1 MDKYRQGVSDLLVA
15 IDLYIENS
23 DNERVINHTKK
34 TVERIKASM
43 ESNVQKRHGDNYKRI
58 KSRLLGE

>member
-1 MDKYRQGVSDLLVA
+1 MDKYRQGVSDLIVA
-15 IDLYIENS
+15 LELYMGNH
-23 DNERVINHTKK
+23 DNEQVVNHAKK
-34 TVERIKASM
+34 TVGRIKASM